1 MWVVLGLVS
10 AIFLGVYDAVRKKV
24 LKDNPVLPVLFLAT
38 LTGTV
43 IFLPFI
49 IFSRVGII
57 GQEAFFYVPRADAH
71 VHFLTILKSILVAS
85 SWILAYSAL
94 NMLPLT
100 IVAPIRSTAPL
111 WTLIGAVIIFSERL
125 NPVQWIGVLVVLAFF
140 FLFALAG
147 KREGIVFHRNKWIFA
162 AVGATLLGAAS
173 SLYDKYL
180 FSQYDNMFVQAW
192 YQVYMI
198 PFLLTALVLLWYP
211 KRKIKTPFQ
220 WNFYI
225 HLIGILLVVSDFIY
239 FFALTDPN
247 SLIAILSVLRRS
259 SVVVAFT
266 AGAIYFRENNLKRKG
281 FALIGI
287 LAGVVLIFW
296 STWR

>member
-1 MWVVLGLVS
+1 MWVLLGLFS

-38 LTGTV
+38 LTGAL
-43 IFLPFI
+43 IFLPLI
-49 IFSRVGII
+49 ILSHAGII
-57 GQEAFFYVPRADAH
+57 GEEFLLYVPKANAH

-85 SWILAYSAL
+85 SWILAYNAL

-125 NPVQWIGVLVVLAFF
+125 NPIQWIGVIIVLTFF

-147 KREGIVFHRNKWIFA
+147 KREGIAFHRNKWIFA
-162 AVGATLLGAAS
+162 AIGATLLGAAS

-180 FSQYDNMFVQAW
+180 FSHFDSLFIQAW
-192 YQVYMI
+192 YQVYMV
-198 PFLLTALVLLWYP
+198 PVLLPALLLIWYP
-211 KRKIKTPFQ
+211 KRKIKTPFR
-220 WNFYI
+220 WNYFI
-225 HLIGILLVVSDFIY
+225 PLIGILLVISDFLY
-239 FFALTDPN
+239 FFALSDAD
-247 SLIAILSVLRRS
+247 SLISILSVLRRS
-259 SVVVAFT
+259 SVIVAFT
-266 AGAIYFRENNLKRKG
+266 AGALYFRENNLKRKG

-287 LAGVVLIFW
+287 LVGIVLIFW
-296 STWR
+296 STLR